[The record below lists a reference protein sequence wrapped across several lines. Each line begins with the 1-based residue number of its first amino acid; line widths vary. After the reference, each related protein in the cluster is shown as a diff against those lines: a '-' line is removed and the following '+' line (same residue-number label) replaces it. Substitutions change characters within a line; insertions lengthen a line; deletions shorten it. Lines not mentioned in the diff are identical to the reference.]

1 MYNLKIKRPRCTLLY
16 IMYRSRPKD
25 KLDDHV
31 LRFLSSMQH
40 DQSILY
46 YDILGSE
53 AHSIMLHEMGHLSSG
68 ELKKI
73 LSALEDAKKNP
84 SRIETEGY
92 EDIHEALEAFV
103 IKNAGMDAGGKMH
116 TARSRND
123 QVVLD
128 IRMKIRDDINEIC
141 AALASL
147 IEGLVEKAKETKQ
160 TAMPIYTHLQ
170 QAQIGTFSHFMLSY
184 AYALM
189 RDMERLYLVY
199 QRMNQSPLGAC
210 AIGGSSISIDRKR
223 TAVLLGFDSIVRN
236 SIDATSSRDAF
247 LEYAA
252 TLTIMTSTLGRIAE
266 DFIIWSTTE
275 FGYIELAD
283 RYSSTS
289 SAMPQKK
296 NPDPLELTRAKAAI
310 VAGNLMSL
318 LGIVKA
324 LPSGYSR
331 DLQDVKPPLLDASA
345 TTLDTIKV
353 VDGAIRSLKVN
364 KEKMY
369 QAASTSYA
377 IALDIAEQ
385 LVMKNKMPFRA
396 AHKIVGALVDRAASK
411 DNNLPLAKLQ
421 LSDVASV
428 LKAQKATTSVKPDE
442 LMKIIKEMTPE
453 KSLEARKSTGSPNLQ
468 EQEEMIKSL
477 SQGVS
482 NYKVGIQRRTKMVQG
497 SFDNLNKTV
506 TKYLQS

>member
-1 MYNLKIKRPRCTLLY
+1 
-16 IMYRSRPKD
+16 MYRSRPKD
-25 KLDDHV
+25 KLDDSV

-40 DQSILY
+40 DQFILN

-53 AHSIMLHEMGHLSSG
+53 AHSIMLHEMGHLTSG

-73 LSALEDAKKNP
+73 LSALEEARKNP
-84 SRIETEGY
+84 NKIETEGY

-103 IKNAGMDAGGKMH
+103 IKKAGMDAGGKMH

-128 IRMKIRDDINEIC
+128 IRMKVRDDINDVC

-147 IEGLVEKAKETKQ
+147 IGGLVERAKETKQ
-160 TAMPIYTHLQ
+160 VPMPMYTHLQ
-170 QAQIGTFSHFMLSY
+170 QAQIGTFSHFLLSY

-199 QRMNQSPLGAC
+199 QRINQSPLGAC
-210 AIGGSSISIDRKR
+210 AIGGSSISIDRKK

-236 SIDATSSRDAF
+236 SIDATSSRDSF
-247 LEYAA
+247 LEYAS
-252 TLTIMTSTLGRIAE
+252 TLAILTSTLGRMAE
-266 DFIIWSTTE
+266 DFIIWSTME

-310 VAGNLMSL
+310 VTSHLVSM

-331 DLQDVKPPLLDASA
+331 DLQDVKPPLLGASA
-345 TTLDTIKV
+345 TTLDAIRV
-353 VDGAIRSLKVN
+353 IDGAVRSLKVN
-364 KEKMY
+364 KEKMR

-385 LVMKNKMPFRA
+385 MVTKHRLPFRS
-396 AHKIVGALVDRAASK
+396 AHKIVGALVDRAAGK
-411 DNNLPLAKLQ
+411 NNLPLAKLQ
-421 LSDVASV
+421 LSDVATV
-428 LKAQKATTSVKPDE
+428 LKAQKSTIKPEE
-442 LMKIIKEMTPE
+442 LLKVIREMTPE
-453 KSLEARKSTGSPNLQ
+453 KSLQERKSAGSPNPQ

-477 SQGVS
+477 SQGAS
-482 NYKVGIQRRTKMVQG
+482 NYKIGIQRRTKMVEG
-497 SFDNLNKTV
+497 SFGNLDKTV
-506 TKYLQS
+506 RKYLQS

>member
-1 MYNLKIKRPRCTLLY
+1 
-16 IMYRSRPKD
+16 MYRSRRKD

-46 YDILGSE
+46 YDVLGSE
-53 AHSIMLHEMGHLSSG
+53 AHSIMLHEMGHLTSG

-73 LSALEDAKKNP
+73 LSALENAKKSP
-84 SRIETEGY
+84 EKIETEGY
-92 EDIHEALEAFV
+92 EDVHEALEAFV
-103 IKNAGMDAGGKMH
+103 IKKAGMEAGGKMQ

-128 IRMKIRDDINEIC
+128 MRMKIRDDINDVC

-147 IEGLVEKAKETKQ
+147 IDGLVQKAEENKQ
-160 TAMPIYTHLQ
+160 AAMPMYTHLQ
-170 QAQIGTFSHFMLSY
+170 QAQIGTFSHFLLSY

-199 QRMNQSPLGAC
+199 QRVNQSPLGAC
-210 AIGGSSISIDRKR
+210 AIGGSSISIDRKK
-223 TAVLLGFDSIVRN
+223 TAILLGFDSIVRN

-252 TLTIMTSTLGRIAE
+252 TLAIMTSTLGRIAE

-310 VAGNLMSL
+310 VTSHLVSM

-331 DLQDVKPPLLDASA
+331 DLQDLKPPLLGASA
-345 TTLDTIKV
+345 TTLDAIRVIDGV
-353 VDGAIRSLKVN
+353 VRSLKVN
-364 KEKMY
+364 KERMR

-377 IALDIAEQ
+377 ISLDIAEQ
-385 LVMKNKMPFRA
+385 LVMKNKIPFRA
-396 AHKIVGALVDRAASK
+396 AHKIVGALVDRAAGK
-411 DNNLPLAKLQ
+411 DNLALPKLQ
-421 LSDVASV
+421 LSDVNSV
-428 LKAQKATTSVKPDE
+428 VKEQKADVKPDE

-468 EQEEMIKSL
+468 EQEEMIKAL
-477 SQGVS
+477 SHGVS
-482 NYKVGIQRRTKMVQG
+482 NYKIGIQRRTKMLQG
-497 SFDNLNKTV
+497 SFDNLGRAV

>member
-1 MYNLKIKRPRCTLLY
+1 
-16 IMYRSRPKD
+16 MYRSRPKD
-25 KLDDHV
+25 KLDDSV

-46 YDILGSE
+46 YDIAGSE
-53 AHSIMLHEMGHLSSG
+53 AHSIMLHEMGHLTAG

-73 LSALEDAKKNP
+73 LSALEEAKKSP
-84 SRIETEGY
+84 AKIETEGY
-92 EDIHEALEAFV
+92 EDVHEALEAFV
-103 IKNAGMDAGGKMH
+103 IKQAGMDAGGKMH

-141 AALASL
+141 SALASL
-147 IEGLVEKAKETKQ
+147 MEGLVQRAKETKQ
-160 TAMPIYTHLQ
+160 VPMPMYTHLQ

-199 QRMNQSPLGAC
+199 QRINQSPLGAC
-210 AIGGSSISIDRKR
+210 AIGGSSISIDRKK
-223 TAVLLGFDSIVRN
+223 TAILLGFDSIVRN
-236 SIDATSSRDAF
+236 SIDATSSRDSF
-247 LEYAA
+247 LEYAS
-252 TLTIMTSTLGRIAE
+252 TLAILTSTLGRIAE

-296 NPDPLELTRAKAAI
+296 NPDPLELIRAKAAI
-310 VAGNLMSL
+310 VTSNLVSM

-331 DLQDVKPPLLDASA
+331 DLQDVKPPLLGASA
-345 TTLDTIKV
+345 TTLDAIKV
-353 VDGAIRSLKVN
+353 IDGAVRSLQVN
-364 KEKMY
+364 KEKMR

-385 LVMKNKMPFRA
+385 LVTEYQIPFRS
-396 AHKIVGALVDRAASK
+396 AHKIVGALVERAASK
-411 DNNLPLAKLQ
+411 DNFPLAKLQ
-421 LSDVASV
+421 ISDVAAV
-428 LKAQKATTSVKPDE
+428 LKAQKASIKPDA
-442 LMKIIKEMTPE
+442 LLKVIKEMTPE
-453 KSLEARKSTGSPNLQ
+453 KSLLARKSAGSPHPQ
-468 EQEEMIKSL
+468 EQEDMIKSL

-482 NYKVGIQRRTKMVQG
+482 NYKTGIARRAKMVKG
-497 SFDNLNKTV
+497 SFDGLEKTV
-506 TKYLQS
+506 SKYVRS

>member
-1 MYNLKIKRPRCTLLY
+1 
-16 IMYRSRPKD
+16 MYRSRPKD

-31 LRFLSSMQH
+31 LRFLSSMQQ

-46 YDILGSE
+46 YDVQGSE
-53 AHSIMLHEMGHLSSG
+53 AHSIMLHGMGHLTSG

-73 LSALEDAKKNP
+73 LAALEEAKQKP
-84 SRIETEGY
+84 EKIKTEGY

-103 IKNAGMDAGGKMH
+103 IKKAGMDAGGKMH

-128 IRMKIRDDINEIC
+128 IRMKIRDDINDVC

-147 IEGLVEKAKETKQ
+147 IEGLVTRARESKQ
-160 TAMPIYTHLQ
+160 VPMPMYTHLQ
-170 QAQIGTFSHFMLSY
+170 QAQIGTFSHFLLSY

-199 QRMNQSPLGAC
+199 QRVNQSPLGAC
-210 AIGGSSISIDRKR
+210 AIGGSSISIDRKK
-223 TAVLLGFDSIVRN
+223 TAILLGFDSIVRN
-236 SIDATSSRDAF
+236 SIDATSSRDSF
-247 LEYAA
+247 LEYAS
-252 TLTIMTSTLGRIAE
+252 TLAILTSTLGRIAE

-310 VAGNLMSL
+310 VTSNLVSM

-331 DLQDVKPPLLDASA
+331 DLQDVKPPLLGASA
-345 TTLDTIKV
+345 TTLDAIKV
-353 VDGAIRSLKVN
+353 IDGAVRSLKVN
-364 KEKMY
+364 RDKMR

-385 LVMKNKMPFRA
+385 LVMKNKMPFRS
-396 AHKIVGALVDRAASK
+396 AHRIVGALVDRAAGK
-411 DNNLPLAKLQ
+411 DNLPLAKLQ
-421 LSDVASV
+421 ASDVAPV
-428 LKAQKATTSVKPDE
+428 LKAQKSTVKPE
-442 LMKIIKEMTPE
+442 EMLRIIKEMTPE
-453 KSLEARKSTGSPNLQ
+453 KSLQARKSTGSPNLQ

-477 SQGVS
+477 SQGIS
-482 NYKVGIQRRTKMVQG
+482 NYKIGIQKRTKMVQG
-497 SFDNLNKTV
+497 SFDNLDRIVK
-506 TKYLQS
+506 KHLQS